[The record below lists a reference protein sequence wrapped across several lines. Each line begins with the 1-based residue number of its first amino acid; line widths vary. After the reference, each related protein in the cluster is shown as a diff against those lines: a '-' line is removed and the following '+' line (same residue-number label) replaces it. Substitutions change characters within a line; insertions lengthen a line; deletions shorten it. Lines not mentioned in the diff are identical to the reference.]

1 MKKTNNFEKFEKK
14 KSNAAV
20 KEQFRQE
27 KRKWKK
33 EKEVAIEKR
42 KIEKRAAK
50 DLTKAPKRNI
60 PTVVKPASEQ
70 MPLNKY
76 VAHAGV
82 CARRDAAQLVKDGHV
97 TVNGELITEPGF
109 KVTAKDE
116 VRVKDKKVSLVKDLV
131 YILVNKPKNYITTTE
146 DPQGRKTVLDLIK
159 KATNERVF
167 PIGRLD
173 RNTSGVLLLTNDGD
187 LSQQLTHP
195 SNQVK
200 KIYSVVLDKPLTKD
214 HFEQILKGI
223 TLDDGPAHV
232 DVMAYTDPKDKTM
245 IGVEL
250 HGGRNRIVRRIFEHF
265 GYDVKTLDRVVFAG
279 LTKKNLQRGHW
290 RHLTDKELRELKFFG
305 KGK

>member
-60 PTVVKPASEQ
+60 PTVVKPATEQ

-97 TVNGELITEPGF
+97 KVNGELITEPGF
-109 KVTAKDE
+109 KVTVKDE
-116 VRVKDKKVSLVKDLV
+116 VRVKDKKVSLIKDLV
-131 YILVNKPKNYITTTE
+131 YILVNKPKNIITTTE

-159 KATNERVF
+159 NATNERVF

>member
-14 KSNAAV
+14 KSNAAI

-50 DLTKAPKRNI
+50 DITKAPKRNI
-60 PTVVKPASEQ
+60 PTVIKPASEQ

-97 TVNGELITEPGF
+97 KVNGELITEPGF
-109 KVTAKDE
+109 KVTAKDD

-131 YILVNKPKNYITTTE
+131 YILINKPKNYITTTD

-167 PIGRLD
+167 PVGRLD

-232 DVMAYTDPKDKTM
+232 DVLAYTDSKDKTM
-245 IGVEL
+245 VGVEL

>member
-1 MKKTNNFEKFEKK
+1 MKKTNNFEKFAKK
-14 KSNAAV
+14 KSNAAI

-33 EKEVAIEKR
+33 DREVAIEKR
-42 KIEKRAAK
+42 KVEKREAK
-50 DLTKAPKRNI
+50 DITKAPIRNI
-60 PTVVKPASEQ
+60 PTVIKPSSEL

-76 VAHAGV
+76 VAHAGI

-97 TVNGELITEPGF
+97 KVNGELVTEPGF
-109 KVTAKDE
+109 KVTIKDE
-116 VRVKDKKVSLVKDLV
+116 VRVKDKKISLVKDLV
-131 YILVNKPKNYITTTE
+131 YILVNKPKNIITTTD

-159 KATNERVF
+159 KATTERVF

-195 SNQVK
+195 SNQVR

-223 TLDDGPAHV
+223 TLEDGPAQV
-232 DVMAYTDPKDKTM
+232 DVLAFTDPKDKTM

-265 GYDVKTLDRVVFAG
+265 GYEVKTLDRVVFAG

>member
-50 DLTKAPKRNI
+50 DITKAPKRNI

-265 GYDVKTLDRVVFAG
+265 GYEVKTLDRVVFAG

>member
-14 KSNAAV
+14 KSNAAI

-50 DLTKAPKRNI
+50 DITKAPKRNI
-60 PTVVKPASEQ
+60 PTVIKPASEQ

-97 TVNGELITEPGF
+97 KVNGELITEPGF
-109 KVTAKDE
+109 KVTAKDD

-131 YILVNKPKNYITTTE
+131 YILINKPKNYITTTD

-167 PIGRLD
+167 PVGRLD

-232 DVMAYTDPKDKTM
+232 DVLAYTDPKDKTM
-245 IGVEL
+245 VGVEL